1 MHIQD
6 MMTEIMTVIIRPP
19 PSTRVQSL
27 GLLAPV
33 LTTPEGDKAETGGSG
48 MVVIAQKKK

>member
-1 MHIQD
+1 
-6 MMTEIMTVIIRPP
+6 MTVIIRPP

-33 LTTPEGDKAETGGSG
+33 LITPKGDRAEKGGSG
-48 MVVIAQKKK
+48 MVVIVQKKK